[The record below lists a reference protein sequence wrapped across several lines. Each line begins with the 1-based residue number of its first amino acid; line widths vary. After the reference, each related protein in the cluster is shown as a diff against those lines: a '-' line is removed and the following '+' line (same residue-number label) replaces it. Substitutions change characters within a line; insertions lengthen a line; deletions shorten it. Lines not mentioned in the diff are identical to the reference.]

1 MGKNSKREYF
11 EKIYKRYRSAGP
23 LEKSR
28 ILDEFCKI
36 CGYNRKY
43 AICKLGGPAPEKEK
57 DVKPKRRP
65 RGYQYS
71 ARVIDILAMLW
82 AAAGYLC
89 SLRLK
94 AAIPLWLPWL
104 RKHLYIDA
112 EIEQSLLSMSA
123 RQMDRRLQSRKKK
136 AKKAIYGRTKPG
148 SLLKHHIPI
157 RTEHWDVTTS
167 GFTEIDLVSHSGNSA
182 AGVFAYSL
190 NQTDIL
196 STWVETRAVLGKSE
210 LGVIAALEEIRQSVP
225 FLLKGIDSDNG
236 SEFINEQLL
245 DYCQKNKIQFTR
257 GRPYKKD
264 DNAHIE
270 QKNWTHVR
278 KLFGWRRYDTPKIVA
293 LMNDLDRNEL
303 RWFMNLFIPSMKLK
317 RKTRIG
323 SRIKKIYDQPQTP
336 LDRLIQSG
344 SGDAQKIADLVKL
357 RNSLN
362 PFDLSKN
369 IETKMEQIKKL
380 VTEQDLQRRLLSAN
394 NVVKNKR
401 PGWKNNKCLFQKK
414 GWHSIGS
421 MTPKNEKELTNLAKR
436 KEHKKNNLG

>member
-1 MGKNSKREYF
+1 
-11 EKIYKRYRSAGP
+11 
-23 LEKSR
+23 
-28 ILDEFCKI
+28 
-36 CGYNRKY
+36 
-43 AICKLGGPAPEKEK
+43 
-57 DVKPKRRP
+57 RRP

-82 AAAGYLC
+82 AAAGYIC

-104 RKHLYIDA
+104 RKHLHIDA

-157 RTEHWDVTTS
+157 KTEHWDVHTA

-190 NQTDIL
+190 NLTDIL
-196 STWVETRAVLGKSE
+196 TTWVETRAVLGKSE
-210 LGVIAALEEIRQSVP
+210 LGVIAALDEMRQSLP

-245 DYCQKNKIQFTR
+245 NYCQKNEIQFTR

-293 LMNDLDRNEL
+293 LMNDLDQNEL

-323 SRIKKIYDQPQTP
+323 SRIKRIYDQPQTP

-344 SGDAQKIADLVKL
+344 NGDSQKIADLVKL
-357 RNSLN
+357 RNSVN

-369 IETKMEQIKKL
+369 IETKMEQIQKL
-380 VTEQDLQRRLLSAN
+380 VTQQDLARRFLL
-394 NVVKNKR
+394 KNKR
-401 PGWKNNKCLFQKK
+401 PGWKNNKCLFEKK

-421 MTPKNEKELTNLAKR
+421 MIPKNEKELTNLAKR
-436 KEHKKNNLG
+436 KEQKKNNPG

>member
-23 LEKSR
+23 SEKSR
-28 ILDEFCKI
+28 ILDEFCNI

-43 AICKLGGPAPEKEK
+43 AIAKLCGPAPEKEK
-57 DVKPKRRP
+57 DVKGKRRPP

-82 AAAGYLC
+82 TAAGYIC

-104 RKHLYIDA
+104 RKHLQIDA

-123 RQMDRRLQSRKKK
+123 RQMDRRLQSRKRK

-157 RTEHWDVTTS
+157 KTEHWDVTTP

-196 STWVETRAVLGKSE
+196 TTWVETRAVLGKSE
-210 LGVIAALEEIRQSVP
+210 LGVIAALEEMRQSLP

-236 SEFINEQLL
+236 TEFINEQVF

-278 KLFGWRRYDTPKIVA
+278 KLFGWRRYDTSDVVG
-293 LMNDLDRNEL
+293 LMNDLYKNEL
-303 RWFMNLFIPSMKLK
+303 RWFMNLFIPSMKLN
-317 RKTRIG
+317 RKIRIG
-323 SRIKKIYDQPQTP
+323 SRIKRIYDQPQTP

-344 SGDAQKIADLVKL
+344 NGHPKKIADLVKL

-362 PFDLSKN
+362 PFDLSKT
-369 IETKMEQIKKL
+369 IEIKMEQIQKM
-380 VTEQDLQRRLLSAN
+380 VTQQDLQRKFQYTN

-401 PGWKNNKCLFQKK
+401 PGWKNHKDLFQTKN
-414 GWHSIGS
+414 WHSIV
-421 MTPKNEKELTNLAKR
+421 PENPKELIHLAKE

>member
-1 MGKNSKREYF
+1 
-11 EKIYKRYRSAGP
+11 
-23 LEKSR
+23 
-28 ILDEFCKI
+28 
-36 CGYNRKY
+36 
-43 AICKLGGPAPEKEK
+43 
-57 DVKPKRRP
+57 RRP

-82 AAAGYLC
+82 AAAGYIC

-104 RKHLYIDA
+104 RKQMHIDA

-157 RTEHWDVTTS
+157 KTDHWDVTTP

-196 STWVETRAVLGKSE
+196 STWVETQAVLGKSE
-210 LGVIAALEEIRQSVP
+210 LGVIAAIDEMRQSLP
-225 FLLKGIDSDNG
+225 FSLEGIDSDNG
-236 SEFINEQLL
+236 SEFINEQLFN
-245 DYCQKNKIQFTR
+245 YCQKNKIQFTR

-278 KLFGWRRYDTPKIVA
+278 KLFGWRRYDTLEIVGA
-293 LMNDLDRNEL
+293 MNDLYKNEL
-303 RWFMNLFIPSMKLK
+303 RWFMNLFTPSMKLK
-317 RKTRIG
+317 RKARIG
-323 SRIKKIYDQPQTP
+323 SRIKRIYDQPQTP
-336 LDRLIQSG
+336 LDRLIQSRK
-344 SGDAQKIADLVKL
+344 GDPQKIADLVKL
-357 RNSLN
+357 RNSVN

-369 IETKMEQIKKL
+369 IETKMEQIQKL
-380 VTEQDLQRRLLSAN
+380 VTEQDLQRRLLSTN
-394 NVVKNKR
+394 NVVKNRR
-401 PGWKNNKCLFQKK
+401 PGWKNNKCLFEKK

-421 MTPKNEKELTNLAKR
+421 MIPKNSKKLTSLAKA
-436 KEHKKNNLG
+436 KEQKKYNLG